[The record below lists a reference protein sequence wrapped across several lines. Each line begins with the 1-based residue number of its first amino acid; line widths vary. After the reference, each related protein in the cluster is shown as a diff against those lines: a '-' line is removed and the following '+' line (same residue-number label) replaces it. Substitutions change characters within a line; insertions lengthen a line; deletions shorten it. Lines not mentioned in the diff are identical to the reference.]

1 MKMAEV
7 GQRTVLCIAS
17 YEKGQEFIRECK
29 REGCHVILLTVSGL
43 EQGDWPTES
52 IDELFNMPDL
62 TKVEDVIK
70 GVSYLARSRNID
82 RIVALDDYDVW
93 TAAALREHMRLPGM
107 GDSTV
112 RYFRDKLAMRVQAQE
127 HAIPVPDFVAVF
139 NYEKIR
145 EFMERV
151 PGPWLLKPRAEAST
165 IGITK
170 INTPEELWERLN
182 TLGDKQSFYV
192 LERYLPG
199 EVYHVDSLV
208 YEGEV
213 VFAEAHQYARP
224 PLDVYHEG
232 GVSSTRTL
240 SRGSLDEQI
249 LKELNHR
256 VLSAFGM
263 KRGATHMEFIKGRED
278 GKFYFLETAARVG
291 GANIVDLIEAATNIN
306 LWREW
311 AKIEL
316 ATPEHPYRLP
326 ETRQDY
332 GGVIVTLAR
341 QEYPD
346 TSAYQEPE
354 IVWRMN
360 KRHHVGFVVTSPD
373 YARLQFLLDEYV
385 RRFAEDFSATLP
397 PLENRPP
404 TQ

>member
-1 MKMAEV
+1 MVEAKP
-7 GQRTVLCIAS
+7 RTVVCIAS
-17 YEKGQEFIRECK
+17 YEKGQEFIRQCK
-29 REGCHVILLTVSGL
+29 REGCYVILLTASGL
-43 EQGDWPTES
+43 EHADWPAES
-52 IDELFNMPDL
+52 IDEVFNMPDL
-62 TKVEDVIK
+62 TKIDDVIK
-70 GVSYLARSRNID
+70 GVSYLARSHTID

-112 RYFRDKLAMRVQAQE
+112 RYFRDKLAMRVKAQA
-127 HAIPVPDFVAVF
+127 HGVPVPDFVPVF
-139 NYEKIR
+139 NHEKIR
-145 EFMERV
+145 EFLQRV

-170 INTPEELWERLN
+170 INTAEELWERLD

-208 YEGEV
+208 NNGEV

-240 SRGSLDEQI
+240 ERDSADERTLQ
-249 LKELNHR
+249 ELNRR
-256 VLSAFGM
+256 VLRAFGM
-263 KRGATHMEFIKGRED
+263 ECGATHMEFIKGRED
-278 GKFYFLETAARVG
+278 GQFYFLETAARVG

-316 ATPEHPYRLP
+316 ATPEHPYQLP

-332 GGVIVTLAR
+332 AGVIVTLAR

-346 TSAYQEPE
+346 TSAYQESE

-373 YARLQFLLDEYV
+373 YARVQFLLDEYL

-404 TQ
+404 IE

>member
-1 MKMAEV
+1 MLMV
-7 GQRTVLCIAS
+7 DTTPRTVLCIAS
-17 YEKGQEFIRECK
+17 YEKGQEFIRESK
-29 REGCHVILLTVSGL
+29 RQGCYVILLTVSDL
-43 EQGDWPTES
+43 EHADWPRES
-52 IDELFNMPDL
+52 IDEFFHMPDL
-62 TKVEDVIK
+62 SKVDEVIK
-70 GVSYLARSRNID
+70 GVSYLARSHVID
-82 RIVALDDYDVW
+82 RIAALDDYDVW
-93 TAAALREHMRLPGM
+93 AAAALREHMRLPGI

-112 RYFRDKLAMRVQAQE
+112 RYFRDKLAMRVKAQE
-127 HAIPVPDFVAVF
+127 AGIPVPVFVPIL
-139 NYEKIR
+139 NYDAIR
-145 EFMERV
+145 AFMERV

-182 TLGDKQSFYV
+182 MLGDRQSFFL

-208 YEGEV
+208 YNGEV

-224 PLDVYHEG
+224 PLDVFHEG

-240 SRGSLDEQI
+240 PRSSEDERT
-249 LKELNHR
+249 LKELSR
-256 VLSAFGM
+256 QVIRAFGM
-263 KRGATHMEFIKGRED
+263 ERGATHMEFIKGRED
-278 GKFYFLETAARVG
+278 GQFYFLETAARVG

-311 AKIEL
+311 ARIEL
-316 ATPEHPYRLP
+316 ATEEHPYQLP

-332 GGVIVTLAR
+332 GGVLVTLAR
-341 QEYPD
+341 QENPD

-354 IVWRMN
+354 IVWRM
-360 KRHHVGFVVTSPD
+360 KKHHHIGFVVTSPD
-373 YARLQFLLDEYV
+373 EERVRFLLEDYT

-404 TQ
+404 TM